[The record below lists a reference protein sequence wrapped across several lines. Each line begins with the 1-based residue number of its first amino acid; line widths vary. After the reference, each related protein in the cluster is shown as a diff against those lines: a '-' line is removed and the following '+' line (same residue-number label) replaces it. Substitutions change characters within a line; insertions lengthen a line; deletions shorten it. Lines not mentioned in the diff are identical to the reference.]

1 MSEPTPTPYL
11 RRDPDPGQRNGR
23 WVLIGVLGVFVVLV
37 AFVVVL
43 VVTIG
48 LNNNGIKTPP
58 GPKPTGTVPISTP

>member
-1 MSEPTPTPYL
+1 VTEPTPTPYL
-11 RRDPDPGQRNGR
+11 RRNPEPRQTNGR

-58 GPKPTGTVPISTP
+58 GPVPTGTAPISTP